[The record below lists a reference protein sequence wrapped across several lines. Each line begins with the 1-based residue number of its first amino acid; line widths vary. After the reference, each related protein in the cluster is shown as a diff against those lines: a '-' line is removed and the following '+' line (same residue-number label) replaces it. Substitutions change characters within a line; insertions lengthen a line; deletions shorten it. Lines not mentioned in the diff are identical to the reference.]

1 MKWDGEKIKQG
12 KKDAA
17 KTELKIA
24 LKKAC
29 EAGLYYEDICD
40 VVAKTLNEIA
50 DETKKATGIK

>member
-12 KKDAA
+12 KKDVA
-17 KTELKIA
+17 KTQLKAAI
-24 LKKAC
+24 KTAC
-29 EAGLYYEDICD
+29 EAGLYYDDICD

>member
-29 EAGLYYEDICD
+29 EAGLYYEDICT
-40 VVAKTLNEIA
+40 VVAKALNEYT
-50 DETKKATGIK
+50 EKTKKKKHK